1 MATLLE
7 QAIKALRGLPDD
19 EQNLAAAAVIDY
31 ARRDDE
37 LALADEDAAE
47 VRRRLTS
54 EGTLLSLDEVR
65 ARLDA

>member
-7 QAIKALRGLPDD
+7 QAIKALRGLPHD

-31 ARRDDE
+31 AQREDE
-37 LALADEDAAE
+37 LGLSDEDVAE

-54 EGTLLSLDEVR
+54 ERTLLSMEEVR